1 MAEDLAVLSARL
13 THLAEGVER
22 METIL
27 AQMSESLNK
36 LSIVEERQA
45 TAAETVRR
53 LYDKLD
59 TLEERLRTL
68 EIAEPIQSQ
77 TSQWIIN
84 GVWGIVGAIGA
95 YLVAKLLG
103 R

>member
-1 MAEDLAVLSARL
+1 MADIEVLATKLEHLS
-13 THLAEGVER
+13 EGVDR
-22 METIL
+22 MESIL

-36 LSIVEERQA
+36 LAIVEERQA
-45 TAAETVRR
+45 TTAETVRR

>member
-1 MAEDLAVLSARL
+1 MADIEVLATKLEHLS
-13 THLAEGVER
+13 EGVDR
-22 METIL
+22 MESIL
-27 AQMSESLNK
+27 AQMSEALNK

-45 TAAETVRR
+45 TTAETVRR

>member
-1 MAEDLAVLSARL
+1 MADIEVLATKLEHLS
-13 THLAEGVER
+13 EGFDR
-22 METIL
+22 MESIL

-45 TAAETVRR
+45 ATAETVRR

-95 YLVAKLLG
+95 YLLAKLLG

>member
-1 MAEDLAVLSARL
+1 MADIEVLATKLEHLS
-13 THLAEGVER
+13 EGVDR
-22 METIL
+22 MESIL

-45 TAAETVRR
+45 TTAETVRR

-59 TLEERLRTL
+59 TLEERLRAL

>member
-1 MAEDLAVLSARL
+1 MADIEVLATKLEHLS
-13 THLAEGVER
+13 EGVDR
-22 METIL
+22 MESIL

-45 TAAETVRR
+45 TTAETVRR

-95 YLVAKLLG
+95 YLVSKLLG

>member
-1 MAEDLAVLSARL
+1 MADIEVLATKLEHLS
-13 THLAEGVER
+13 EGVDR
-22 METIL
+22 MESIL

-45 TAAETVRR
+45 TTAETVRR

-59 TLEERLRTL
+59 TLEGRLRAL

-95 YLVAKLLG
+95 HLVAKLLG

>member
-1 MAEDLAVLSARL
+1 MADIEVLATKLEHLS
-13 THLAEGVER
+13 EGVDR
-22 METIL
+22 MESIL

-36 LSIVEERQA
+36 LSIVEERQ
-45 TAAETVRR
+45 TTTAETVRR

>member
-1 MAEDLAVLSARL
+1 MADIEVLATKLEHLS
-13 THLAEGVER
+13 EGAAR
-22 METIL
+22 MESVL
-27 AQMSESLNK
+27 AQMAESLNK
-36 LSIVEERQA
+36 LSIIEERQA
-45 TAAETVRR
+45 TAAETIRR

-77 TSQWIIN
+77 TSQRIIN
-84 GVWGIVGAIGA
+84 GVWGIVGAISA

>member
-1 MAEDLAVLSARL
+1 MADIEVLATKLEHLS
-13 THLAEGVER
+13 EGVDR
-22 METIL
+22 MESIL

-45 TAAETVRR
+45 TTAETVRR

-84 GVWGIVGAIGA
+84 GVWGIVGAIGS

>member
-1 MAEDLAVLSARL
+1 MADIEVLATKLEHLS
-13 THLAEGVER
+13 EGFDR
-22 METIL
+22 MESIL

-45 TAAETVRR
+45 ATAETVRR

>member
-1 MAEDLAVLSARL
+1 MADIEVLATKLEHLS
-13 THLAEGVER
+13 EGVDR
-22 METIL
+22 MESIL

-45 TAAETVRR
+45 TTAETIRR

>member
-1 MAEDLAVLSARL
+1 MADIEVLATKLEHLS
-13 THLAEGVER
+13 EGVDR
-22 METIL
+22 MESIL

-45 TAAETVRR
+45 TTAETVRR

-59 TLEERLRTL
+59 TLEERLRNL

>member
-1 MAEDLAVLSARL
+1 MPEIQVLETRIE
-13 THLAEGVER
+13 HLADSMER
-22 METIL
+22 IEDIL